1 MKMRWLTVFF
11 KEVKENLRDRRTM
24 MTTFV
29 VSPMLGPVLFAVLI
43 GVVLNLEKDRSE
55 KPLELPIV
63 GAQHAPNFVTFL
75 EQHGVKVLPPPAN
88 PELAVKTRDF
98 DTVLRISP
106 EFPKQ
111 WAAGNSAQVELLYD
125 PSRQTAIRAISRTRG
140 LIESYSRQMGSLRL
154 LARGVNP
161 EAIRPIELRQTDLS
175 TPESRSS
182 QVLSMLPYLLF
193 LTLFMG
199 GMSMAIDA
207 TAGERERQSLEP
219 LLINPLA
226 RGEIMFGKV
235 AASGAFALT
244 SLALTLLLYLIGFK
258 LVPLEQFGMKLALNA
273 QGCLFL
279 FLLLMPLALV
289 ASAAQTALAAFSKS
303 FREAQSQVSL
313 LMLIPALPSMMLA
326 INPIKP
332 LLWFYAVPFFGHNFI
347 IERVVRGEPIEAI
360 PALIATGSALL
371 FALVLL
377 LVASRM
383 YRRESLAVSA

>member
-1 MKMRWLTVFF
+1 
-11 KEVKENLRDRRTM
+11 
-24 MTTFV
+24 
-29 VSPMLGPVLFAVLI
+29 
-43 GVVLNLEKDRSE
+43 
-55 KPLELPIV
+55 
-63 GAQHAPNFVTFL
+63 
-75 EQHGVKVLPPPAN
+75 
-88 PELAVKTRDF
+88 
-98 DTVLRISP
+98 
-106 EFPKQ
+106 
-111 WAAGNSAQVELLYD
+111 
-125 PSRQTAIRAISRTRG
+125 
-140 LIESYSRQMGSLRL
+140 
-154 LARGVNP
+154 
-161 EAIRPIELRQTDLS
+161 
-175 TPESRSS
+175 
-182 QVLSMLPYLLF
+182 
-193 LTLFMG
+193 
-199 GMSMAIDA
+199 
-207 TAGERERQSLEP
+207 
-219 LLINPLA
+219 
-226 RGEIMFGKV
+226 
-235 AASGAFALT
+235 
-244 SLALTLLLYLIGFK
+244 
-258 LVPLEQFGMKLALNA
+258 MKLALNA

>member
-1 MKMRWLTVFF
+1 MKMRWLTVFW

-29 VSPMLGPVLFAVLI
+29 VSPMLGPVLFAVFMAI
-43 GVVLNLEKDRSE
+43 IVNLEKGRSE

-63 GAQHAPNFVTFL
+63 GAQFAPNFVAFL
-75 EQHGVKVLPPPAN
+75 EQHGVKLLPPPEN
-88 PELAVKTRDF
+88 PELAIKSRDF
-98 DTVLRISP
+98 DTVLRINA

-111 WAAGNSAQVELLYD
+111 WRAGTSAEVELLFD
-125 PSRQTAIRAISRTRG
+125 PSRQAAVRAIARTQG
-140 LIESYSRQMGSLRL
+140 LIESYSRQMGTLRL

-182 QVLSMLPYLLF
+182 QVLGMLPYLLF
-193 LTLFMG
+193 MTLFMG

-219 LLINPLA
+219 LLINPLG

-235 AASGAFALT
+235 VASGAFALI
-244 SLALTLLLYLIGFK
+244 SLALTLVVYLLGFK
-258 LVPLEQFGMKLALNA
+258 LVPLEQVGMKLALNV

-279 FLLLMPLALV
+279 FLLLIPLALV

-313 LMLIPALPSMMLA
+313 LVLIPALPSMMLML
-326 INPIKP
+326 NPIKP

-347 IERVVRGEPIEAI
+347 IERVVRGEPIEVI
-360 PALIATGSALL
+360 PALIATASSTL

-377 LVASRM
+377 IVASRM